1 MKDSTTSSGGSSRV
15 TRRPR
20 VILLALALVSLLCVG
35 AAVATP
41 PFNVIS
47 APVHA
52 RGTTDGRIDVSSEA
66 GIKLKTRRSIDVATQ
81 QIVIGPGGHTG
92 WHSHPGPV
100 LVTVKSGA
108 LRVIYANDCTGLGTV
123 YEAGDTFV
131 DRGDETVH
139 IARNESL
146 TANVELW
153 ATYLVPGAPGTALR
167 IDEAD
172 PGPPGLCDDE
182 DEDEDEDDDD

>member
-1 MKDSTTSSGGSSRV
+1 VKDSTTSSGGSSRV
-15 TRRPR
+15 KRRPR

-41 PFNVIS
+41 PFNIIS

-146 TANVELW
+146 TANVEFW

-172 PGPPGLCDDE
+172 PGPPGPCDDDDE
-182 DEDEDEDDDD
+182 DEDD